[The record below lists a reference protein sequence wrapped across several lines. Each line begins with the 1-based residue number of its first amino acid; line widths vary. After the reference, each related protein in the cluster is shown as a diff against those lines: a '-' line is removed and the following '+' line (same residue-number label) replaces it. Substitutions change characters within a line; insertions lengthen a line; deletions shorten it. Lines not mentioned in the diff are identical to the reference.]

1 MPPMQDLSP
10 LVRRGDCI
18 AVQSGTAR
26 VAWAGV
32 RAVMKSHGGG
42 SPPLIASEEARGQGC
57 GMGTCKVPAS
67 PVSSPSPPPSS
78 LRPRSGL
85 ACLQPTVLATPVI
98 TTRVAAEEGSRCC
111 GKGIVCSPHG
121 RKEGRKGRTYERMT
135 SAFVG
140 EEDNGDGRQMPQAER
155 EDEWSPRIKFA
166 TATAKVYLSPPRLG
180 TQSPPQNENYA

>member
-1 MPPMQDLSP
+1 MQDLSP

-26 VAWAGV
+26 VAWAGGV

-98 TTRVAAEEGSRCC
+98 TTRVAAEEAAVVER
-111 GKGIVCSPHG
+111 VLYAARTE

-140 EEDNGDGRQMPQAER
+140 EEDNGDRRQMPQAER
-155 EDEWSPRIKFA
+155 
-166 TATAKVYLSPPRLG
+166 G
-180 TQSPPQNENYA
+180 